1 MSIFRPLHGFT
12 RMFQRLFGMLVSG
25 LVIFFPVVRGG
36 STVRVCGKFVV
47 FGSFM
52 VRVNW
57 HSASNPRWPLQ
68 LRIFPFS
75 KLFNYEHSRRAGPS
89 LINAA
94 LTGQLPSLF
103 PAGRST
109 RVE

>member
-1 MSIFRPLHGFT
+1 MSFLRPLRSFI
-12 RMFQRLFGMLVSG
+12 RIFQRLFGMLVSG
-25 LVIFFPVVRGG
+25 LVIFLPVVRGG

-57 HSASNPRWPLQ
+57 HSASNPRWSPQ

-75 KLFNYEHSRRAGPS
+75 KLFNCEHSRRPAS
-89 LINAA
+89 AACLINAQ
-94 LTGQLPSLF
+94 TGQ
-103 PAGRST
+103 
-109 RVE
+109 VEIGPILNVRLCD